1 MKAVYDRV
9 ELLEVQYKVRFAEHA
24 SIENSAKMD
33 EYLKHSNWRVEG
45 TKVPRRRWMERVHFL
60 ISNFLRLSSRNFV
73 CRDISLIQIQKCI

>member
-33 EYLKHSNWRVEG
+33 EYLKHSNSRQG
-45 TKVPRRRWMERVHFL
+45 NKGPRETAGGRVHFL
-60 ISNFLRLSSRNFV
+60 ISNFQRLCSPQL
-73 CRDISLIQIQKCI
+73 CL